1 MWGRISMWGTPV
13 GYAGVVRRCGVCM
26 VGMHGA
32 CMGHAW
38 GMHGVRRWG
47 TPVWGVHGG
56 ACMGHAVCGMPP
68 MHLGRILE
76 IAAVRP
82 AACLDAVVES
92 AAEEAVQRPP
102 ITIRRTAADLIG
114 VGEG

>member
-1 MWGRISMWGTPV
+1 MPYAGV
-13 GYAGVVRRCGVCM
+13 GYACV
-26 VGMHGA
+26 
-32 CMGHAW
+32 GHARW
-38 GMHGVRRWG
+38 GMHGG
-47 TPVWGVHGG
+47 MHGG
-56 ACMGHAVCGMPP
+56 IP
-68 MHLGRILE
+68 HLGRVLE
-76 IAAVRP
+76 LAAVRP

>member
-1 MWGRISMWGTPV
+1 
-13 GYAGVVRRCGVCM
+13 
-26 VGMHGA
+26 MH
-32 CMGHAW
+32 
-38 GMHGVRRWG
+38 
-47 TPVWGVHGG
+47 G

-68 MHLGRILE
+68 THLGRILE
-76 IAAVRP
+76 ITAVRP

-114 VGEG
+114 VGEGKG

>member
-1 MWGRISMWGTPV
+1 
-13 GYAGVVRRCGVCM
+13 
-26 VGMHGA
+26 
-32 CMGHAW
+32 
-38 GMHGVRRWG
+38 
-47 TPVWGVHGG
+47 
-56 ACMGHAVCGMPP
+56 
-68 MHLGRILE
+68 MHLGRVLE
-76 IAAVRP
+76 LAAVRP